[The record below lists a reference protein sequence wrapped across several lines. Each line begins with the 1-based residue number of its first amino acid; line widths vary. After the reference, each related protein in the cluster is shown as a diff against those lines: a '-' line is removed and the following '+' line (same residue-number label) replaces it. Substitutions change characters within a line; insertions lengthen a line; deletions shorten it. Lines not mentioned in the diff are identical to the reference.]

1 MFFEEGI
8 YKCNKPIGWTSY
20 DVVNW
25 VKHRAVTKKVGHA
38 GTLDPLA
45 EGLLLVAVGR
55 KYTKAMNFLLGQDK
69 EYIFEISFGLTTDT
83 QDISG
88 NVIKKITDYSLEKE
102 NFEAC
107 LKQFLGEQAQLP
119 PMYSALKVNGQKL
132 YDLARRGQE
141 VEREKRKITIKEL
154 ELLNFAKDKALVRA
168 VCSKGTYVRTLC
180 HDIGEKLGMGACMSA
195 LRRTRIGDFVLD
207 ESALVPVSERK
218 DSKEKMP
225 ENLTLREGAIRS

>member
-25 VKHRAVTKKVGHA
+25 IKHRAVTKKVGHA

-88 NVIKKITDYSLEKE
+88 NVLKKSTDYFLEKE
-102 NFEAC
+102 NFETV
-107 LKQFLGEQAQLP
+107 LKQFLGEQEQLP

-141 VEREKRKITIKEL
+141 VEREKRKITIREL
-154 ELLNFAKDKALVRA
+154 ELLSFTKEKALVRA
-168 VCSKGTYVRTLC
+168 ICSKGTYIRTLC

-218 DSKEKMP
+218 GSKGTTSV
-225 ENLTLREGAIRS
+225 NLM

>member
-25 VKHRAVTKKVGHA
+25 VKYRAVTKKVGHA

-55 KYTKAMNFLLGQDK
+55 KYTKAMNYLLGQDK
-69 EYIFEISFGLTTDT
+69 EYIFEITFGLTTDT

-88 NVIKKITDYSLEKE
+88 NILKKTEDLALTRE
-102 NFEAC
+102 
-107 LKQFLGEQAQLP
+107 QFAILLSEFIGEQDQLP
-119 PMYSALKVNGQKL
+119 PMYSALKVNGKKL
-132 YDLARRGQE
+132 YELARKGEE
-141 VEREKRKITIKEL
+141 VSREKRKITIREL
-154 ELLNFAKDKALVRA
+154 ELLKFEGNKALVRA
-168 VCSKGTYVRTLC
+168 VCSKGTYIRTLC
-180 HDIGEKLGMGACMSA
+180 HDLGERLGVGACMSA

-207 ESALVPVSERK
+207 ENSLVPVSERRNRE
-218 DSKEKMP
+218 KENS
-225 ENLTLREGAIRS
+225 NLAEGAV